1 MFQSQL
7 LELMEMKMKKTL
19 TAAIVA
25 SGLLFTFGTTTATA
39 GETVAS
45 LRGAYDLQAESKK
58 PTKKKFVSQEGGFER
73 SYKQQPP
80 MLPHKIAKYRITL
93 KNNGCLKCH
102 EEKHYKKEKAPL
114 VGESHFIS
122 RDGKKLDHISSRR
135 YFCNQCHAPQVDAQP
150 LVKNEFEGLK

>member
-1 MFQSQL
+1 MFQPQL

-25 SGLLFTFGTTTATA
+25 SGLLFTFGTTATA
-39 GETVAS
+39 GEQVAS
-45 LRGAYDLQAESKK
+45 LRGAYDLQAESLK
-58 PTKKKFVSQEGGFER
+58 PTKKKLVSQEGGFER

-80 MLPHKIAKYRITL
+80 MIPHKIDKYRITL
-93 KNNGCLKCH
+93 KNNGCMKCH
-102 EEKHYKKEKAPL
+102 DEKHYKKEKAPL

-135 YFCNQCHAPQVDAQP
+135 YFCNQCHAPQVDAKP